1 MDLDRYQKKISKEFN
16 IIASNVQILL
26 STFSKNDLDI
36 FSNVVFHFVV
46 YMAEPYGLNMA
57 KVRQIASQMLSVLSA
72 RTSPPKLHEVSAIG
86 FLVLFSIVVMLL
98 YVFRTA
104 MTRSRSRL
112 RGAIHGFLP
121 TIQALEDT
129 GIVDEFYL
137 QGFNFAVAVVEDTTI
152 IMQLLSA
159 LLGLAAI
166 GNFFVV
172 YITVRAN
179 DMQLYDFASETFY
192 NMIGSG
198 VAAIGLGSASGIV
211 SSRVDTARDRI
222 DRSLRSAIRQTT
234 DRDRLHALTGSVGR
248 YRRMLRDEGPRE
260 MQDLIRMQ
268 EERLVAR
275 PEPGIPTRYA
285 VQTVGIYKEH
295 IRQLFTDLTA
305 TVENLVD
312 ELSQC
317 PICYEPFNTTEHQPQ
332 LFACGHVVCSSCF
345 SQIRAL
351 QCPICREPIT
361 THEIFTEFLQLLEE
375 FRRRRR

>member
-1 MDLDRYQKKISKEFN
+1 MDLDRYQKISKEFN

-137 QGFNFAVAVVEDTTI
+137 QGFNFAVAVVEDTSI
-152 IMQLLSA
+152 IMLLLSA
-159 LLGLAAI
+159 LLYLAVI
-166 GNFFVV
+166 GNFF
-172 YITVRAN
+172 RAN

-192 NMIGSG
+192 MIGSG
-198 VAAIGLGSASGIV
+198 VAAIGLGGASGIL

-248 YRRMLRDEGPRE
+248 YRRILRPEGSRE